1 MPHMCTQCNNIIQD
15 ESEYIVEGC
24 PECDNSKWEFIKN
37 NNDKN
42 NTNEEEEQMSL
53 QEKARTE
60 TVDLSEI
67 SNDNNN
73 VEKYDDVEKIKKELN
88 RQYSGINIVE
98 SGHYKINISELY
110 HGESSII
117 EVGSDGSYKIKNTK

>member
-1 MPHMCTQCNNIIQD
+1 MPHMCTQCNNIIED
-15 ESEYIVEGC
+15 ESDYIVEGC
-24 PECDNSKWEFIKN
+24 PNCDNSKWEFIKN
-37 NNDKN
+37 ND
-42 NTNEEEEQMSL
+42 EEEIDELEEQMTV

-67 SNDNNN
+67 SSSNNN
-73 VEKYDDVEKIKKELN
+73 VETYDDVEKIKKELN

-117 EVGSDGSYKIKNTK
+117 EVGSDGSYTIKNNK

>member
-1 MPHMCTQCNNIIQD
+1 MCTQCNNIIED
-15 ESEYIVEGC
+15 ESDYIVEGC
-24 PECDNSKWEFIKN
+24 PNCDNSKWEFIKN
-37 NNDKN
+37 ND
-42 NTNEEEEQMSL
+42 EEEIDELEEQMTV

-67 SNDNNN
+67 SSSNNN
-73 VEKYDDVEKIKKELN
+73 VETYDDVEKIKKELN

-117 EVGSDGSYKIKNTK
+117 EVGSDGSYTIKNNK